1 MNPSTPR
8 ASGPLAGL
16 RVAEFAGIA
25 SATQGPAP
33 GHSVSADQV
42 LARWF

>member
-16 RVAEFAGIA
+16 RVVEFADIA
-25 SATQGPAP
+25 SAIQGRAPAH
-33 GHSVSADQV
+33 GVGADQV
-42 LARWF
+42 LARWS

>member
-8 ASGPLAGL
+8 ASGPLDGL
-16 RVAEFAGIA
+16 RVAEFAGLA
-25 SATQGPAP
+25 STIQGRAPA
-33 GHSVSADQV
+33 HSVSADQV